1 MRRGP
6 SAVGVWPYSRPASRC
21 RPGGAT
27 PRAGAAVAGAPRPRS
42 SVRFDVEESPALT
55 PTWKSASWN
64 RAPAPARGRGADGT
78 GAAVDASPELRDGGG
93 AGAAPEDDP
102 EWANAEAKADRS
114 W

>member
-1 MRRGP
+1 
-6 SAVGVWPYSRPASRC
+6 
-21 RPGGAT
+21 
-27 PRAGAAVAGAPRPRS
+27 VAGAPRPRS

-64 RAPAPARGRGADGT
+64 RAPAPAPARGRDGA
-78 GAAVDASPELRDGGG
+78 G